1 MSMTMVETM
10 NPYDQLRE
18 QLREDALLRQ
28 NLEADPLG
36 TLRAHGLDVEPE
48 HAADARGVAAI
59 LLSQGREIVVAE
71 SLSAAADVT
80 VEAGWLG
87 VYVYLSDKAAKDVL
101 AGVGV
106 TSGIAAVVATL
117 SSPVPGVGTALAI
130 ISGILA
136 GGLGIYSAVIGWYN
150 TGKGV
155 TVLFP
160 WAAPT
165 MPIIT
170 GR

>member
-1 MSMTMVETM
+1 MDGRYPGILS
-10 NPYDQLRE
+10 PASRC
-18 QLREDALLRQ
+18 
-28 NLEADPLG
+28 
-36 TLRAHGLDVEPE
+36 
-48 HAADARGVAAI
+48 AAQ
-59 LLSQGREIVVAE
+59 LLSQGREIAATDGL
-71 SLSAAADVT
+71 LSATADVT

-106 TSGIAAVVATL
+106 TAGAAAVVATI

-165 MPIIT
+165 MPIIS